1 MATIGHLLK
10 NADGTLTGQVNS
22 TQRSVKLRV
31 EPNREKDGDQSPDY
45 RIFAVTSDA
54 YCEIGG
60 AWTKQHEGRSYLSMS
75 MDDPDWKSP
84 LSCAAFPAKDRP
96 NEYDVVWNR
105 PQRAAA

>member
-10 NADGTLTGQVNS
+10 NADGTLTGRIAS
-22 TQRSVKLRV
+22 TQRSVKLSV
-31 EPNREKDGDQSPDY
+31 EPNRNKEGDQSPDY
-45 RIFAVTSDA
+45 RVFAVTA
-54 YCEIGG
+54 EGKCEIGG
-60 AWTKQHEGRSYLSMS
+60 GWTKQNDGRTYLSML
-75 MDDPDWKSP
+75 MDDPDWNSA